1 MTDPLLRRSNWWRG
15 RSPGYFKMRSSDPDP
30 ELHYFR
36 GYDHRDQATIWYDA
50 LRIWGIDAKIEAAEA
65 RLAARL
71 EAEARYREQRRQALT
86 AILYGVVIMILVI
99 AAAGG

>member
-1 MTDPLLRRSNWWRG
+1 MTDPPLRRSNWWRG

-30 ELHYFR
+30 ELHYFG

-71 EAEARYREQRRQALT
+71 EAEARYRGQRRQALT
-86 AILYGVVIMILVI
+86 AITMGLSVIILTI
-99 AAAGG
+99 ALF